1 MWMDDGWN
9 SLNINFPFVG
19 ARDTWDTLDYYIGVY
34 WGKLGRIHTH
44 ILIVD
49 TLGGIHWDTL
59 GYIEALRYI
68 WIYWNTLGWVYWGK
82 LGFIEMHWGRH
93 IGHIESVYIEAHWRS
108 MGHIGAH
115 WLAIENFFIGTNWN
129 TLIGIVLWTLIISH
143 ENWKKNLLKAVK
155 KACGKKC
162 KHDKSYEKSWKALKG
177 VNQMLWKWY

>member
-1 MWMDDGWN
+1 MMVEIIWISIFH
-9 SLNINFPFVG
+9 SLGHETPETHWIII
-19 ARDTWDTLDYYIGVY
+19 LDGVY
-34 WGKLGRIHTH
+34 WGILGRIYWC
-44 ILIVD
+44 ILID
-49 TLGGIHWDTL
+49 LDILKHIG
-59 GYIEALRYI
+59 
-68 WIYWNTLGWVYWGK
+68 VYWGK

-162 KHDKSYEKSWKALKG
+162 EHDKSYEKSWKALKG